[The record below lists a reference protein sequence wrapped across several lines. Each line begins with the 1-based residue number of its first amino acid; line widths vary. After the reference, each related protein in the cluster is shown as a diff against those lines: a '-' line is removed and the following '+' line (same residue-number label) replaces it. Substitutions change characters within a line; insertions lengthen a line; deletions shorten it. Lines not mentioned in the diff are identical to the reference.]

1 MPFDNPHHPPIG
13 DLEIL
18 MDASNCVSIQSK
30 WVKGNFRDGD
40 RHCLVAALFLACG
53 SRSLTIPN
61 RKERRLA
68 RMLANQLPS
77 RAPFRTKIRLI
88 PARQRLMW
96 FNDDPRTCHEDVMT
110 LFDRAIDHLTTGV
123 QRYVSA

>member
-1 MPFDNPHHPPIG
+1 MPFDNPHYAPIG

-18 MDASNCVSIQSK
+18 MDARSRIAKQNM
-30 WVKGNFRDGD
+30 WVKGSFRDGD
-40 RHCLVAALFLACG
+40 RHCLVAALFVACG
-53 SRSLTIPN
+53 SRSLAIPN

-77 RAPFRTKIRLI
+77 RAPFRTIIRLI
-88 PARQRLMW
+88 PSRQRLMW
-96 FNDDPRTCHEDVMT
+96 FNDGPRTCHEDVIA
-110 LFDRAIDHLTTGV
+110 LFDRAIDHLTTEV

>member
-1 MPFDNPHHPPIG
+1 MPFDNPHHTPIG

-18 MDASNCVSIQSK
+18 MNARNRVSIQST
-30 WVKGNFRDGD
+30 WVQGSFRDGD

-53 SRSLTIPN
+53 SRSLAIPN

-77 RAPFRTKIRLI
+77 RAPFRTMIRLI
-88 PARQRLMW
+88 PSGSAS
-96 FNDDPRTCHEDVMT
+96 CGSMT
-110 LFDRAIDHLTTGV
+110 VLERAM
-123 QRYVSA
+123 RM